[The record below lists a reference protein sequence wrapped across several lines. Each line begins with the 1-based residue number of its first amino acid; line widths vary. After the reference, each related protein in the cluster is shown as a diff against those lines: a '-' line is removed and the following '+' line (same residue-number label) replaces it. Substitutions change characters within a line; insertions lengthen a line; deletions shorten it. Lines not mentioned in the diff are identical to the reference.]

1 MTATLCAQSF
11 SITEKEFYLFK
22 DIIYRHTGIQM
33 TEKKRNLVTSLSNI
47 VSQAT
52 GKPQQYV
59 MATITDAQ
67 ISMAGETG
75 PAAFIDVR
83 SIGSINK
90 QVNQCISKEIKIL
103 LEKDF
108 TISGDRIYI
117 NFTDVQ
123 AGNWGWNGSTFG

>member
-1 MTATLCAQSF
+1 
-11 SITEKEFYLFK
+11 
-22 DIIYRHTGIQM
+22 
-33 TEKKRNLVTSLSNI
+33 
-47 VSQAT
+47 
-52 GKPQQYV
+52 